1 MACGSCGQRRAKQAS
16 AADGKKTVY
25 VVTWGDGERS
35 QYDTIPKARVAMAKE
50 TDQARRRGMHMAT
63 KRV

>member
-1 MACGSCGQRRAKQAS
+1 MACGSCGQRRQK
-16 AADGKKTVY
+16 AAAEGGRKTVY

-35 QYDTIPKARVAMAKE
+35 QYDTIPMAKVAMSKE